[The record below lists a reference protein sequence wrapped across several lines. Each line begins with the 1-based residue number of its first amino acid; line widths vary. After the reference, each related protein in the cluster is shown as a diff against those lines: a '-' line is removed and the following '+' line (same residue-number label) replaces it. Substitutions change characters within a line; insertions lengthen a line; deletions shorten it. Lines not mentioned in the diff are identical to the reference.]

1 MGAHVGMLGP
11 KGHVD
16 IEAGTDVI
24 DALGQRRR
32 DDRDVV
38 EAEHGVWRKDTNRK
52 GADRKRKRATC
63 NEQEAQV

>member
-1 MGAHVGMLGP
+1 
-11 KGHVD
+11 
-16 IEAGTDVI
+16 VI

-38 EAEHGVWRKDTNRK
+38 EIEHGFDGKKTTEK
-52 GADRKRKRATC
+52 KLTGKRKRAAC